1 MGMKVKNKREK
12 ERKFDSI
19 MGQIISKLKDINDA
33 DYVMGFVEE
42 LNYWVKEL
50 HFFYNRLV
58 PRQTG
63 NPSTTY
69 YTPSPRPKEGQVAY
83 FNLRRGYPKEIYDGH
98 YCYIL
103 KDFGTKYVVLPITS
117 IKDGTAPNPN
127 YEIDIVIKNFINDLP
142 SRMHVDEI
150 RIADPLRVKE
160 NKGIFD
166 VKTDRNYIIKGV
178 SKILLENYLSEA
190 REKIEDDISKVL
202 HNNL

>member
-1 MGMKVKNKREK
+1 MKVKNKREK

-83 FNLRRGYPKEIYDGH
+83 LNLRRGYPKEIYERTLLLYFKRFWDKICSTTNNI
-98 YCYIL
+98 Y
-103 KDFGTKYVVLPITS
+103 
-117 IKDGTAPNPN
+117 
-127 YEIDIVIKNFINDLP
+127 
-142 SRMHVDEI
+142 
-150 RIADPLRVKE
+150 
-160 NKGIFD
+160 KGW
-166 VKTDRNYIIKGV
+166 NS
-178 SKILLENYLSEA
+178 SKS
-190 REKIEDDISKVL
+190 
-202 HNNL
+202 